1 MEKKLYRFLKHES
14 SSSGILNYTKRQLAE
29 VAVELCT
36 KVKQSCSIGFPK
48 VQMSK
53 LSNFTVE
60 AVCGG
65 GPGVV
70 IE

>member
-1 MEKKLYRFLKHES
+1 M
-14 SSSGILNYTKRQLAE
+14 

-53 LSNFTVE
+53 LTNFTVE